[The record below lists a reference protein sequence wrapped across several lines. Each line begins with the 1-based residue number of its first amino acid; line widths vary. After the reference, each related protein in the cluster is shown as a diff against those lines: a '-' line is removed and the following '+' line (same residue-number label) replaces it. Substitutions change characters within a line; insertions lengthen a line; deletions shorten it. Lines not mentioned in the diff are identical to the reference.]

1 MNGVEG
7 RGAVGRIDDG
17 GRKEGRWDSIRARR
31 GVYIDIVRLETIWP
45 FLARSLGWTE
55 LKRRVR
61 EEMLRP
67 RSSCGCML
75 LHYPPF
81 GL

>member
-1 MNGVEG
+1 MTEE
-7 RGAVGRIDDG
+7 
-17 GRKEGRWDSIRARR
+17 GRKERWDSIRVRR
-31 GVYIDIVRLETIWP
+31 VVYRDIVRLETIWP

-61 EEMLRP
+61 EEMPRP
-67 RSSCGCML
+67 RSSCGRML